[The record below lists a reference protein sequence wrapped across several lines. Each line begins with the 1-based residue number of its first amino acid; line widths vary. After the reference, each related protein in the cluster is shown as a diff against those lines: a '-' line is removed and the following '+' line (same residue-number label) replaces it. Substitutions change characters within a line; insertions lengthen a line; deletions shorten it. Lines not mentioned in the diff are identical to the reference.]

1 MLTRTEIGTFC
12 ALTGY
17 YLLFSIY
24 SHWWQ
29 FEGNQLTFVE
39 FIGLGEA
46 TVGAL
51 DWFK

>member
-1 MLTRTEIGTFC
+1 MLTRTEIGKFC

-17 YLLFSIY
+17 YLLFTLAG
-24 SHWWQ
+24 
-29 FEGNQLTFVE
+29 GNLRLTFVE

-51 DWFK
+51 D